1 MPDYCVLQK
10 SREILA
16 VNLTHNDKREKLTAE
31 GYRVV
36 WEVIFAD
43 NADAALLRYEQLRRE
58 EERAPQ
64 NFATDSVISS
74 LFHLISH

>member
-10 SREILA
+10 NREIRT
-16 VNLTHNDKREKLTAE
+16 VNLTRGDKREKLTAE

-43 NADAALLRYEQLRRE
+43 NADAALLRYEHLRRE